1 MENIFSNP
9 IFSKKYMTILKVH
22 LSNEIRHIQV
32 EEAAHQD
39 INNYYKIMIGQ
50 KITEELSLW
59 MKILMMI

>member
-1 MENIFSNP
+1 MENNFSNP

-39 INNYYKIMIGQ
+39 INNY
-50 KITEELSLW
+50 
-59 MKILMMI
+59 